1 MSHPGVDAIAGYLA
15 ESGLSSSSI
24 AEQRAAM
31 AEMAGASPARGRHR
45 GSRSP
50 WVVAPLSG
58 SRPDAGATDAAVLYL
73 HGGGYCIGSL
83 DSHRGLG
90 GRLALAT
97 GSTVAML
104 DYRLAPEHPFPAAV
118 DDAVAAYRDL
128 LSLGIRPDRLAIAG
142 DSAGGG
148 LTVATLLALRGS
160 GEPLPAAAVCLSPWT
175 DLTQSSTAYRNLADV
190 DPMVSKAG
198 LDLMSGAYLDGVDPR
213 TELASPLFAADF
225 GGLPPVRIEVGE
237 YEVLIDDA
245 TGLAE
250 RMRESRGQRD
260 TEGVAGIDPCV
271 PGLSGH
277 IDPRGRPERRRGR
290 CIHGRPPGGGVQ
302 YGLISSPSPHVP
314 QVISPS
320 AATTLT

>member
-1 MSHPGVDAIAGYLA
+1 VIAAYLA

-31 AEMAGASPARGRHR
+31 AEMAGASPPMEGVTVEAITLGGRPAER
-45 GSRSP
+45 LTP
-50 WVVAPLSG
+50 E
-58 SRPDAGATDAAVLYL
+58 AGATDAAVLYL

-90 GRLALAT
+90 SRLAMAT
-97 GSTVAML
+97 GCTVAML

-118 DDAVAAYRDL
+118 DDAVGAYRDL
-128 LSLGIRPDRLAIAG
+128 LSLGFRPERMAIAG

-160 GEPLPAAAVCLSPWT
+160 GEPLPGAAVCLSPWA

-190 DPMVSKAG
+190 DPMVSKSG

-225 GGLPPVRIEVGE
+225 GDLPPVCIEVGE

-245 TGLAE
+245 TGLAD
-250 RMRESRGQRD
+250 RMRES
-260 TEGVAGIDPCV
+260 GVAVTLKVWPELIHVFQAFPGSLIPEADQSIDAV
-271 PGLSGH
+271 GAFIAGHLGLVG
-277 IDPRGRPERRRGR
+277 
-290 CIHGRPPGGGVQ
+290 
-302 YGLISSPSPHVP
+302 
-314 QVISPS
+314 
-320 AATTLT
+320 TTV

>member
-1 MSHPGVDAIAGYLA
+1 MSHPGVDVIAGYLA

-31 AEMAGASPARGRHR
+31 AEMAGTSPAIEG
-45 GSRSP
+45 
-50 WVVAPLSG
+50 VAVEAITLGDRPAERLT
-58 SRPDAGATDAAVLYL
+58 PDAGATDAAVLYL

-90 GRLALAT
+90 SRLALAT
-97 GSTVAML
+97 GCTVAML

-225 GGLPPVRIEVGE
+225 GGLPPVCIEVGE

-245 TGLAE
+245 TGLAD
-250 RMRESRGQRD
+250 RMRES
-260 TEGVAGIDPCV
+260 GVNVTLKVWPELIHVFQAFPGALIPEADQSVDAVGAFMAGHL
-271 PGLSGH
+271 GLAS
-277 IDPRGRPERRRGR
+277 
-290 CIHGRPPGGGVQ
+290 
-302 YGLISSPSPHVP
+302 
-314 QVISPS
+314 
-320 AATTLT
+320 TTV